1 MANHQ
6 VKLDVPP
13 GAKSVLCRGPN
24 CQAPIFWVRT
34 QRGRNVPVNLD
45 GSAHR
50 DVCPDR
56 DMFRTRQALTQVE
69 LAALVKLAMDD
80 IRTFNSRDASFL
92 QSTFVR
98 IRMNEF
104 VQDWEN
110 LKAQKIIRSNPVIK
124 SAT

>member
-1 MANHQ
+1 MANH
-6 VKLDVPP
+6 KATLDVPP

-45 GSAHR
+45 GSSHR

-56 DMFRTRQALTQVE
+56 DMFRTKQSLTQVALFE
-69 LAALVKLAMDD
+69 LVKLAMDD

-98 IRMNEF
+98 MRMGEF

-110 LKAQKIIRSNPVIK
+110 LRAQKIIKSNPVIR
-124 SAT
+124 SDA

>member
-1 MANHQ
+1 MADYQ
-6 VKLDVPP
+6 AKLDVPP

-34 QRGRNVPVNLD
+34 QRGRNVPVNTD
-45 GSAHR
+45 GSPHR

-69 LAALVKLAMDD
+69 LAALIRLAMDD

-92 QSTFVR
+92 QSAFVR

-110 LKAQKIIRSNPVIK
+110 LRAQKIIRSNPVIK
-124 SAT
+124 SAI